1 MDFNTGNQA
10 AKFLHHLGNHALWPM
25 EPTHLLVLTAEER
38 VARQRSLVANLS
50 QVKRIQK
57 SSLRNL
63 SHLTQLVIILL
74 FQTRLLLSLFQE
86 DCVEDALK
94 RQDILATR

>member
-38 VARQRSLVANLS
+38 VARQRKLVANLS

-57 SSLRNL
+57 SSLRSL
-63 SHLTQLVIILL
+63 SHLIQLVNFYF
-74 FQTRLLLSLFQE
+74 FQTRLLLSLVQD

-94 RQDILATR
+94 RQDILSTR

>member
-38 VARQRSLVANLS
+38 VARQRNLVANLS
-50 QVKRIQK
+50 QVRRIQK

-63 SHLTQLVIILL
+63 SHLIQLVNFYF
-74 FQTRLLLSLFQE
+74 FQTRLLLSLVQD

-94 RQDILATR
+94 RQDILSTR

>member
-38 VARQRSLVANLS
+38 VARQRNLVANLS
-50 QVKRIQK
+50 QVKEDSEK
-57 SSLRNL
+57 FVTKLVSSDSVSKL
-63 SHLTQLVIILL
+63 
-74 FQTRLLLSLFQE
+74 LLLSDPTPPLPGPG
-86 DCVEDALK
+86 
-94 RQDILATR
+94 